1 MQLTNYDEKKIGES
15 LNELKNEDLL
25 KFGMIPEFIGRLPV
39 VATLE
44 ELDSNMLVKIM
55 TEPKNALIK
64 QFKSLFKM
72 DGINLE
78 LKKEALDE
86 IAELAVE
93 QKTGARGLRSIIE
106 DLLIDLMYESP
117 EEKNLEKIIIN
128 SEAVHKKSKPIMI
141 YSNKENSQKYLATKS

>member
-1 MQLTNYDEKKIGES
+1 
-15 LNELKNEDLL
+15 
-25 KFGMIPEFIGRLPV
+25 MIPEFIGRLPV

-44 ELDSNMLVKIM
+44 ELDSKMLVRIM

-64 QFKSLFKM
+64 QFQSLFKM

-78 LKKEALDE
+78 IKQEALSQ
-86 IAELAVE
+86 IAKLAVK

-128 SEAVHKKSKPIMI
+128 AEVVNKKSKPILI
-141 YSNKENSQKYLATKS
+141 YSNNENNQKILATKS